1 MAGNPLIN
9 QGTLNRL
16 KGSIVIPGNTSLNVT
31 ASYIGK
37 TGIKLSFQGDATLE
51 IDTATGIVKSPEPYI
66 KWQAEFDALK
76 TNGFGQLWRNQL
88 DLNTL
93 LGDVTIVPDTTSMS
107 NFNLSNGSI
116 MSIGDLPFDGSSAAY
131 SVTLSGVYYI
141 NSIMW
146 S

>member
-16 KGSIVIPGNTSLNVT
+16 KGAIIVPNNTTLNVT
-31 ASYIGK
+31 SSYLGK
-37 TGIKLSFQGDATLE
+37 TGIKLSFQGEATIE
-51 IDTATGIVKSPEPYI
+51 IDTMTGVVKSPEPYI

-76 TNGFGQLWRNQL
+76 TNGFGQIWRNQL
-88 DLNTL
+88 EINTL
-93 LGDVTIVPDTTSMS
+93 LGDITIVPDTSSMN

-116 MSIGDLPFDGSSAAY
+116 LSIGDLPFDGSSSAY
-131 SVTLSGVYYI
+131 SVTISGVYYI
-141 NSIMW
+141 NSAMW